1 MPPKPTGLTGSLIAA
16 GLFVGPVWLLEL
28 LVRIRKEGSK
38 KMVELSMKV
47 AGIDTGKA
55 ELHVCFLPEDRRF
68 TVANDKAGI
77 ALLAEA
83 CRAAGIIRCGIE
95 STSIYHRKAARALR
109 QAGFAVV
116 EPQPRQIKAFASA
129 VLQWSKS
136 DPLDAR
142 VIARFA
148 QIAQPV
154 REGQTAEIEALS
166 EPLTYIEQL
175 EARIAWLKTS
185 LERFADARI
194 GREIAADIK
203 RLGAKRARELKKLEI
218 RLRQNEMLARRL
230 DLLLSI
236 PGVAERTALGFLI
249 RMPELGQLSREQAAS
264 LAGLAPHL
272 CDTGQ
277 FKGERHIYGGRERFR
292 HTAFMAAFA
301 AAMRWNGDLMAFYR
315 RLVARGKTH
324 TAAVVACARKLVIL
338 ANAILAR
345 STPWQD
351 NRVMP

>member
-1 MPPKPTGLTGSLIAA
+1 MI
-16 GLFVGPVWLLEL
+16 EH
-28 LVRIRKEGSK
+28 
-38 KMVELSMKV
+38 SMIV
-47 AGIDTGKA
+47 AGIDTGKL
-55 ELHVCFLPEDRRF
+55 ELHVCLLPGERRF
-68 TVANDKAGI
+68 TVKNGAAGI
-77 ALLAEA
+77 AALVEA
-83 CRAAGIIRCGIE
+83 CRAAGVRRCGIE
-95 STSIYHRKAARALR
+95 STSIYHRKAAAALR
-109 QAGFAVV
+109 LAGFAVT
-116 EPQPRQIKAFASA
+116 EPQPRQIKAFAQA

-148 QIAQPV
+148 QIAETV

-185 LERFADARI
+185 RERFAGARI
-194 GREIAADIK
+194 GKDIEADIK
-203 RLGAKRARELKKLEI
+203 RLKARRAGELKRLEI
-218 RLRQNEMLARRL
+218 RLRKNETLARRL

-249 RMPELGQLSREQAAS
+249 RMPELGQLGREQAAS

-301 AAMRWNGDLMAFYR
+301 AAMQWNEDLQAFYR
-315 RLVARGKTH
+315 RLLAHGKTH
-324 TAAVVACARKLVIL
+324 TAAIVACARKLVIL

-345 STPWQD
+345 GTPWQD
-351 NRVMP
+351 KRVMP

>member
-1 MPPKPTGLTGSLIAA
+1 MIA
-16 GLFVGPVWLLEL
+16 
-28 LVRIRKEGSK
+28 
-38 KMVELSMKV
+38 
-47 AGIDTGKA
+47 AGIDTGKL
-55 ELHVCFLPEDRRF
+55 ELNVCVLPGERRF
-68 TVANDKAGI
+68 TVKNDAAGI
-77 ALLAEA
+77 AELVAA
-83 CRAAGIIRCGIE
+83 CLAAGVVRCGIE
-95 STSIYHRKAARALR
+95 STSIYHRAAARALR
-109 QAGFAVV
+109 LAGFAVV
-116 EPQPRQIKAFASA
+116 EPQPRQIKAFAHA
-129 VLQWSKS
+129 VLRWSKS

-148 QIAQPV
+148 QIAETV

-185 LERFADARI
+185 RERFTDARI
-194 GREIAADIK
+194 GKDIEADIK
-203 RLGAKRARELKKLEI
+203 RFKARRARQLKKLEI
-218 RLRQNEMLARRL
+218 RLRKNETLARRL

-249 RMPELGQLSREQAAS
+249 RMPELGSLEREQAAS

-272 CDTGQ
+272 FDTGQ

-301 AAMRWNGDLMAFYR
+301 AAMQWNEDLQVFYR
-315 RLVARGKTH
+315 RLLANGKSH
-324 TAAVVACARKLVIL
+324 TAAIVACARKLVIL

-345 STPWQD
+345 GTPWHD
-351 NRVMP
+351 KRVMP

>member
-1 MPPKPTGLTGSLIAA
+1 MI
-16 GLFVGPVWLLEL
+16 EH
-28 LVRIRKEGSK
+28 
-38 KMVELSMKV
+38 SMKV

-55 ELHVCFLPEDRRF
+55 ELHVCFLPEGRRF
-68 TVANDKAGI
+68 TVSNDAAGI
-77 ALLAEA
+77 AALTEA
-83 CRAAGIIRCGIE
+83 CRVAGVVRCGIE
-95 STSIYHRKAARALR
+95 PTSIYHRKAARALR

-148 QIAQPV
+148 QVAEAV
-154 REGQTAEIEALS
+154 RPGQAPEIEALS

-175 EARIAWLKTS
+175 EARIAQLKTS
-185 LERFADARI
+185 RERFADARI
-194 GREIAADIK
+194 GREIGADIK
-203 RLGAKRARELKKLEI
+203 RLGARRARELKKLET
-218 RLRQNEMLARRL
+218 RLRRTETLARRL

-249 RMPELGQLSREQAAS
+249 RMPELGQIGREQAAS

-301 AAMRWNGDLMAFYR
+301 AAMQWNDDLQAFYR

-324 TAAVVACARKLVIL
+324 TAAIVACARKLVIL

-345 STPWQD
+345 GTPWHD
-351 NRVMP
+351 KRVMP

>member
-1 MPPKPTGLTGSLIAA
+1 MN
-16 GLFVGPVWLLEL
+16 EH
-28 LVRIRKEGSK
+28 
-38 KMVELSMKV
+38 SMKV

-55 ELHVCFLPEDRRF
+55 ELHVCILPEDRRF
-68 TVANDKAGI
+68 TVANDPAGI
-77 ALLAEA
+77 AALVGA
-83 CRAAGIIRCGIE
+83 CRAAGVVRCGIE

-109 QAGFAVV
+109 QAGFAVA
-116 EPQPRQIKAFASA
+116 EPQPRQIKAFAQA

-148 QIAQPV
+148 QIAETVQEDQAP
-154 REGQTAEIEALS
+154 EIEALS

-185 LERFADARI
+185 RERFTDARI
-194 GREIAADIK
+194 GKDIEADLK
-203 RLGAKRARELKKLEI
+203 RLKARRARELKKLES
-218 RLRQNEMLARRL
+218 RLRKTETLARRL
-230 DLLLSI
+230 DLLLTI
-236 PGVAERTALGFLI
+236 PGVAERTAIGFLI
-249 RMPELGQLSREQAAS
+249 RMPELGSLGREQAAS

-301 AAMRWNGDLMAFYR
+301 GAMQWNEDLQVFYR
-315 RLVARGKTH
+315 RLLAHGKSH
-324 TAAVVACARKLVIL
+324 TAAIVACARKLVIL

-345 STPWQD
+345 GTPWQD